1 MMSQEEG
8 GAWLCFVLYFVS
20 RFVWTLDDL
29 RILLEVTPEPEAC
42 TVPLEF
48 PWLRNSFCEL
58 MLYI

>member
-1 MMSQEEG
+1 MALFCPVFRVQT
-8 GAWLCFVLYFVS
+8 
-20 RFVWTLDDL
+20 RFVWTLDGL